1 MGKTY
6 WLLSSTRENFQTT
19 RDLGFSVQGVDTRQ
33 RRKAVR
39 MAVDDRM
46 IFYISDRQ
54 AFAASTTLT
63 SGHFEDHER
72 IWNHHSESEDFPH
85 RVKMRADVVVEE
97 EKWVDAMQVGPRLE
111 YVRKWPPEMWPL
123 ALIGTLHIIPQKDF
137 TMLEAEL
144 KRAAADGR
152 SRRRGRGRRGRRGR
166 RNRSDAG
173 GAAAASQE

>member
-6 WLLSSTRENFQTT
+6 WLLSSTRENFRAT
-19 RDLGFSVQGVDTRQ
+19 RDLDFSLQGVDTRQ

-39 MAVDDRM
+39 MSADDRM

-72 IWNHHSESEDFPH
+72 IWKHHRESEDFPH

-97 EKWVDAMQVGPRLE
+97 GKWVDAMQIGPRLE

-123 ALIGTLHIIPQKDF
+123 ALLGTLHIIPQRDF
-137 TMLEAEL
+137 SMLEEEL
-144 KRAAADGR
+144 KKAAADGH
-152 SRRRGRGRRGRRGR
+152 SRRSGRGRRGRRGR
-166 RNRSDAG
+166 RNRG
-173 GAAAASQE
+173 GSGRPAVATRD

>member
-6 WLLSSTRENFQTT
+6 WLVSSTRENFQTT
-19 RDLGFSVQGVDTRQ
+19 RDLGFSVQGVDTQQ

-39 MAVDDRM
+39 MAADDRM

-72 IWNHHSESEDFPH
+72 IWNHHNESEDFPH
-85 RVKMRADVVVEE
+85 RVKMRADVVVDEE
-97 EKWVDAMQVGPRLE
+97 RWVDAMQIGPRLE

-123 ALIGTLHIIPQKDF
+123 ALVGALHIIPQKDF
-137 TMLEAEL
+137 TMLEEEL
-144 KRAAADGR
+144 KRAAADRNQQDKRPG
-152 SRRRGRGRRGRRGR
+152 RRGRGRRGRRQR
-166 RNRSDAG
+166 RARS
-173 GAAAASQE
+173 